1 MTTLQVLCV
10 PQALLLRGLCR
21 KSRRIVDASSMWA
34 ILEAELNKANTFNV
48 CSHGEYS
55 DEDCKPFRFRTMLWK
70 ERHELALEIRKLSS
84 DEWKKVVHIIK
95 KERLFGK
102 VLSRCSVSRI
112 KDDLDSLSASTQSEI
127 VLFMHGLH
135 LDDSPSWYREYELA
149 QGFVDG
155 FAKYGHNRLT
165 SKDPRIHPTFE
176 ALSPFWRCR
185 KLVTFMRKVV
195 LALQANV
202 AFKHPFNPWRADVS
216 LVCIHTLTHFRF
228 KVHLTSC
235 EGQEDSFSSIF
246 ILLTSVSLSLQKR
259 THTHTHSGILPI
271 RARMT
276 RRRKSGSADFG
287 AYLVILHTMAPCA
300 TLQWPN

>member
-1 MTTLQVLCV
+1 
-10 PQALLLRGLCR
+10 
-21 KSRRIVDASSMWA
+21 MWA

-135 LDDSPSWYREYELA
+135 LDDSPSWYRQYELA

-155 FAKYGHNRLT
+155 FAKNGHNRLT
-165 SKDPRIHPTFE
+165 SKDPRIHPTFA
-176 ALSPFWRCR
+176 ALSPLSRCR
-185 KLVTFMRKVV
+185 NLVTFSRKVV

-202 AFKHPFNPWRADVS
+202 AFKPPFPAWRTNVS
-216 LVCIHTLTHFRF
+216 FVLTHLRF

-235 EGQEDSFSSIF
+235 ESQEDSFSTPTVSIF
-246 ILLTSVSLSLQKR
+246 MLLTCISLPLQKHA
-259 THTHTHSGILPI
+259 HTHTRSGSLPI
-271 RARMT
+271 RAIMT
-276 RRRKSGSADFG
+276 RKSTNGSLDFG
-287 AYLVILHTMAPCA
+287 AYMVIRPTIAPCA
-300 TLQWPN
+300 TRQWSA